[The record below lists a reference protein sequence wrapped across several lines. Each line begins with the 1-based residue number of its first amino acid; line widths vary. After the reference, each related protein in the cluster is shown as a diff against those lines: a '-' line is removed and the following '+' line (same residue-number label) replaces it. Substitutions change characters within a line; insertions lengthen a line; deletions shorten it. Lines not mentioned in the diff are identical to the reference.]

1 MRMSGWIKIDKDLSE
16 SLRFKRVVR
25 KLRENSN
32 ALRGVTSHVTAHTI
46 VLGAL
51 VRLWV
56 HADSHIQNDDIL
68 EATTDEIDELV
79 GVDGF
84 AAALPADWLQVID
97 TDHVKLPD
105 FLAHNG
111 GSARERKLNAKRQAA
126 YRSRKQAS
134 NVTASNALRDEPR
147 PDQKRQEET
156 RPEEERETR
165 AREAVG
171 VIDCGSGMLSGSP
184 APLESW
190 RRDVP
195 EVNAEAFT
203 RWIVHRE
210 TRGKQMAAHQRLF
223 QARQLAT
230 NGDAATQ
237 AEVIDWCIGQ
247 GWNSLVPIADIR
259 ARRDG
264 MSRAGPGRKTHT
276 ASPTTEELEAL
287 ETTRARN

>member
-1 MRMSGWIKIDKDLSE
+1 MSGWIKIDKDLSE

-51 VRLWV
+51 ARLWV
-56 HADSHIQNDDIL
+56 HADTHIQNDDIL

-84 AAALPADWLQVID
+84 AAALPADWLKVVD
-97 TDHVKLPD
+97 PEHVKLPD

-111 GSARERKLNAKRQAA
+111 GSARERKQNAKRQAA
-126 YRSRKQAS
+126 YRSRKQAR

-147 PDQKRQEET
+147 LDQTRQEET
-156 RPEEERETR
+156 RPEEREERARAHETR
-165 AREAVG
+165 G
-171 VIDCGSGMLSGSP
+171 VRDMGTGLTTIR
-184 APLESW
+184 PLEGW

-195 EVNAEAFT
+195 ECNPNAFAN
-203 RWIVHRE
+203 WIVHCE
-210 TRGKQMAAHQRLF
+210 LSGKVLGEPQRML
-223 QARQLAT
+223 QARQLAK
-230 NGDAATQ
+230 NGDFAVQ
-237 AEVIDWCIGQ
+237 AEVVEYCISQ
-247 GWNSLVPIADIR
+247 GWKSLVPIDDVR

-264 MSRAGPGRKTHT
+264 MSRTGSAKRPQRD
-276 ASPTTEELEAL
+276 APTTAELEAL
-287 ETTRARN
+287 EAARAGH

>member
-1 MRMSGWIKIDKDLSE
+1 MSGWIKIDKDLSE

-25 KLRENSN
+25 KLRESSN

-51 VRLWV
+51 AKLWV
-56 HADSHIQNDDIL
+56 HADTHIQNDDIL

-97 TDHVKLPD
+97 ADHVKLPD

-126 YRSRKQAS
+126 YRSRKQS
-134 NVTASNALRDEPR
+134 RNVTASNALRDEPR
-147 PDQKRQEET
+147 LDQTRPEET
-156 RPEEERETR
+156 RPEEREERARAPETR
-165 AREAVG
+165 G
-171 VIDCGSGMLSGSP
+171 VRDMGTGLTTLR
-184 APLESW
+184 PLEGW

-195 EVNAEAFT
+195 ECNPDAFAS
-203 RWIVHRE
+203 WIVHCE
-210 TRGKQMAAHQRLF
+210 LSGKVLGEPQRML
-223 QARQLAT
+223 QARQLAK
-230 NGDAATQ
+230 NGDFAAQ
-237 AEVIDWCIGQ
+237 AEVVEYCISQ
-247 GWNSLVPIADIR
+247 GWKSLVPIADVR

-264 MSRAGPGRKTHT
+264 MSRAGPAKRPQRD
-276 ASPTTEELEAL
+276 APTTEELEAL
-287 ETTRARN
+287 EASRAGH